1 MTQPSNKLSQFWQEL
16 KRRRVH
22 RILAIYAGSAYVAF
36 EASTLIFPRWGL
48 PDWTIDM
55 VLYLLILG
63 AIVTFVVSWI
73 YDVTPDGIQKT
84 KPVSEAQEGEVP
96 ATPNGWKIAS
106 YISFVVIIALI
117 VLNVIPRTGKKE
129 ILEKSIAV
137 LPFQNDSTDP
147 ENISNINGTMESI
160 LNNLSKIKDL
170 RVVSRS
176 SVEQY
181 RGADAYIPE
190 VAEKLNV
197 SYILEGSGQK
207 YGDHIRM
214 TLQLIDKNDSHIWS
228 EQYDRKIEKVEDYIS
243 LQIISTMAVFMKIML
258 HPGIQ
263 PLGGQL
269 MLLTSL
275 HMIARPEPAGVQRA
289 VV

>member
-106 YISFVVIIALI
+106 YISIMVIVGLI
-117 VLNVIPRTGKKE
+117 ILNVIPRSGKRE
-129 ILEKSIAV
+129 VVRIRPTCS
-137 LPFQNDSTDP
+137 DP
-147 ENISNINGTMESI
+147 
-160 LNNLSKIKDL
+160 
-170 RVVSRS
+170 
-176 SVEQY
+176 
-181 RGADAYIPE
+181 
-190 VAEKLNV
+190 
-197 SYILEGSGQK
+197 
-207 YGDHIRM
+207 
-214 TLQLIDKNDSHIWS
+214 
-228 EQYDRKIEKVEDYIS
+228 
-243 LQIISTMAVFMKIML
+243 
-258 HPGIQ
+258 
-263 PLGGQL
+263 
-269 MLLTSL
+269 
-275 HMIARPEPAGVQRA
+275 
-289 VV
+289 